1 MRKADSARKRPAVGI
16 RWDEQNL
23 QDNEVIKATIN
34 KTKINEP
41 KTPYHGPLGDQH
53 MEDVDDGMQPLELDS
68 HPQQHP
74 APSLGVSSAVD
85 DDPCTGTTREAVAN
99 EDVAPDTPEA
109 AQSGAASEAANGCS
123 ASVTAGSSGS
133 SDHKH
138 VHGHGH
144 HAHFQ
149 PSLVL
154 EDVAG
159 EPENPSGFSSESERR
174 ISLTDGSDGELNG
187 DESRRKFEQRRRA
200 HYNMRAALRRA
211 RMLMSEDE
219 DERNS
224 DSEDGLGRM
233 ATCSTDAAPD
243 ADVTMS
249 DGGKQAGGDT
259 AAS

>member
-1 MRKADSARKRPAVGI
+1 
-16 RWDEQNL
+16 
-23 QDNEVIKATIN
+23 
-34 KTKINEP
+34 
-41 KTPYHGPLGDQH
+41 

-74 APSLGVSSAVD
+74 ECSLRVISAGD
-85 DDPCTGTTREAVAN
+85 DGACT
-99 EDVAPDTPEA
+99 
-109 AQSGAASEAANGCS
+109 GAASQAAAKEEAAPDLAGVAQGEAAAGEADVRS
-123 ASVTAGSSGS
+123 TSVAAGPSGS

-138 VHGHGH
+138 AYGHGHGH

-159 EPENPSGFSSESERR
+159 EPEGRSGFSSDSERR
-174 ISLTDGSDGELNG
+174 ISLTGGSDGESTG
-187 DESRRKFEQRRRA
+187 EEARRKFEQRRKA

-211 RMLMSEDE
+211 RMLLSEDE
-219 DERNS
+219 DDGERDS
-224 DSEDGLGRM
+224 DGEDGPSRT
-233 ATCSTDAAPD
+233 ATCSVDAAAD

-249 DGGKQAGGDT
+249 DGGKQAGGDP